1 MFVHCYVCIVHV
13 RVLYTCIYNYMLVH
27 VHLRTY
33 VHCVYECSYILLICE
48 YILKQKVHYVHV
60 HNMHVDLTI

>member
-13 RVLYTCIYNYMLVH
+13 HVLYTCIYNYMLVH